1 MSRVLKLEK
10 AEDVKELAL
19 RINKEANMGID
30 LNKVVFLRSRNSKT
44 TAIARTLTL
53 PPQWRYVLGEDILYI
68 VEVVSEKFDNL
79 ECNDKIF
86 VITHEL
92 MHIPRTMKGLR
103 NHNYKGFK
111 QIRRISKELAKEL
124 C

>member
-1 MSRVLKLEK
+1 MQVLELKK
-10 AEDVKELAL
+10 AEDVKKLAL

-111 QIRRISKELAKEL
+111 QIRRISKELAKGL

>member
-1 MSRVLKLEK
+1 MQVLKLEK

-53 PPQWRYVLGEDILYI
+53 PPQWRYVFGEDILYI

>member
-1 MSRVLKLEK
+1 MQVLKLEK
-10 AEDVKELAL
+10 AEDVKKLAL

-44 TAIARTLTL
+44 SAIARTLTL
-53 PPQWRYVLGEDILYI
+53 PPQWRYVLGDNVLYI
-68 VEVVSEKFDNL
+68 IEVVSEKYDKL
-79 ECNDKIF
+79 ECSDKIF

-111 QIRRISKELAKEL
+111 QIRKISKELAKVL

>member
-1 MSRVLKLEK
+1 MQVLELEK
-10 AEDVKELAL
+10 AEDVKKLAL

-111 QIRRISKELAKEL
+111 QIRRISKELAKGL

>member
-1 MSRVLKLEK
+1 MQVLKLEK

-103 NHNYKGFK
+103 NHNYKGFN

>member
-1 MSRVLKLEK
+1 MLELEK

-19 RINKEANMGID
+19 RINEETNMGID
-30 LNKVVFLRSRNSKT
+30 LNKIVFLRSKNSKT

-53 PPQWRYVLGEDILYI
+53 PPQWRYVLGDNVLYI
-68 VEVVSEKFDNL
+68 IEVVSEKYDKL
-79 ECNDKIF
+79 ECSDKVF

-111 QIRRISKELAKEL
+111 QIRKISKELAKVL

>member
-1 MSRVLKLEK
+1 MQVLKLEK

>member
-1 MSRVLKLEK
+1 MQVLELEK
-10 AEDVKELAL
+10 AEDVKKLAL

-68 VEVVSEKFDNL
+68 VEVVSEKFDDL

>member
-1 MSRVLKLEK
+1 MQVLELEK
-10 AEDVKELAL
+10 AEDVKKLAL
-19 RINKEANMGID
+19 SINKEANMGID

-44 TAIARTLTL
+44 SAIARTLTL
-53 PPQWRYVLGEDILYI
+53 PPQWRYVLGDDVLYI
-68 VEVVSEKFDNL
+68 IEVISEKYDKL
-79 ECNDKIF
+79 ECSDKIF

-111 QIRRISKELAKEL
+111 QIRKISKELAKVL

>member
-1 MSRVLKLEK
+1 MQVLELEK

-19 RINKEANMGID
+19 RINEETNMGID
-30 LNKVVFLRSRNSKT
+30 LNKIVFLRSKNSKT

-53 PPQWRYVLGEDILYI
+53 PPQWRYVLGDNVLYI
-68 VEVVSEKFDNL
+68 IEVVSEKYDKL
-79 ECNDKIF
+79 ECSDKVF

-111 QIRRISKELAKEL
+111 QIRKISKELAKVL

>member
-1 MSRVLKLEK
+1 MQVLELKK
-10 AEDVKELAL
+10 AEDVKKLAL

>member
-1 MSRVLKLEK
+1 MQVLKLEK
-10 AEDVKELAL
+10 AEDVKKLAL

>member
-1 MSRVLKLEK
+1 MQVLELEK
-10 AEDVKELAL
+10 AEDVKKLAL

-44 TAIARTLTL
+44 SAIARTLTL
-53 PPQWRYVLGEDILYI
+53 PPQWRYVLGDDVLYI
-68 VEVVSEKFDNL
+68 IEVVSEKYDKL
-79 ECNDKIF
+79 ECSDKIF

-111 QIRRISKELAKEL
+111 QIRKISKELAKVL

>member
-1 MSRVLKLEK
+1 MQVLELEK
-10 AEDVKELAL
+10 AEDVKKLAL

-44 TAIARTLTL
+44 SAIARTLTL
-53 PPQWRYVLGEDILYI
+53 PPQWRYVLGDNVLYI
-68 VEVVSEKFDNL
+68 IEVVSEKYDKL
-79 ECNDKIF
+79 ECSDKIF

-111 QIRRISKELAKEL
+111 QIRKISKELAKVL

>member
-1 MSRVLKLEK
+1 MQVLELEK
-10 AEDVKELAL
+10 AEDVKKLAL

-44 TAIARTLTL
+44 SAIARTLTL
-53 PPQWRYVLGEDILYI
+53 PPQWRYVLGDDVLYI
-68 VEVVSEKFDNL
+68 IEVISEKYDKL
-79 ECNDKIF
+79 ECSDKIF

-111 QIRRISKELAKEL
+111 QIRKISKELAKVL

>member
-1 MSRVLKLEK
+1 MQVLKLEK
-10 AEDVKELAL
+10 ADDVKELAIK
-19 RINKEANMGID
+19 INKETGMEINLD
-30 LNKVVFLRSRNSKT
+30 KVAFLRSKNSKT

-53 PPQWRYVLGEDILYI
+53 PPQWRYILGDDVLYI
-68 VEVVSEKFDNL
+68 IEVISEKYDKL
-79 ECNDKIF
+79 ECSDKIF

-92 MHIPRTMKGLR
+92 MHIPKTMKGLR

-111 QIRRISKELAKEL
+111 QIRKISKELAKEL